1 MSKLGVYAE
10 STSESDA
17 RRSETP
23 LERLDRKLEEVTGEL
38 RVIVTGAQV
47 LFALLLVVAFS
58 SGFSRM
64 RRSGRVTGSDRAD
77 GQGVLPELQQ
87 VVGGGDQAP
96 LGPAEGCPTPSSTP
110 VRVGGHASQSRAAPE
125 IGCPV
130 LPKCSRVRRK
140 ECPGPAY
147 SMHGRASFCTFAGDL
162 LGFCPSLTALHRGS
176 FSRGGRI

>member
-10 STSESDA
+10 STPESDA

-96 LGPAEGCPTPSSTP
+96 LGPAEGSPHPLVDAGSSRRPRLTEPSC
-110 VRVGGHASQSRAAPE
+110 SRNRLPCAPE
-125 IGCPV
+125 M
-130 LPKCSRVRRK
+130 LPSASKGVPGTRVQH
-140 ECPGPAY
+140 A
-147 SMHGRASFCTFAGDL
+147 RACILLHFC
-162 LGFCPSLTALHRGS
+162 R
-176 FSRGGRI
+176 